1 MSIEPIIKTL
11 LTREKDSSLN
21 ESTNNIS
28 SKDTY
33 DLLYSSNNALHSS
46 SDSINIS
53 SLFDSSVTNGFQID
67 KERSSS
73 LIQNNTEAKVCVSSI
88 LSYLKND
95 SSIILNSVVM
105 SSSTRVLNLIKEFT
119 LQN

>member
-1 MSIEPIIKTL
+1 MSIVSINKTL

-21 ESTNNIS
+21 ANTSHIS
-28 SKDTY
+28 SKYTS
-33 DLLYSSNNALHSS
+33 DLLSPSAIALHSY
-46 SDSINIS
+46 SDSINIT
-53 SLFDSSVTNGFQID
+53 SLVDNSGTNSIQID
-67 KERSSS
+67 RERSSS
-73 LIQNNTEAKVCVSSI
+73 IIQSNNEAKYCVSSI

-105 SSSTRVLNLIKEFT
+105 SSSTRVLDLIKEFT